1 MMPEIQELQ
10 EVIKLRDREIKDIKS
25 SLADVLQ
32 LIRDLVQDVNS
43 DNIEVK
49 KRQISELATNTIYDL
64 RRDLLEEKIIELPT
78 TDQSD
83 R

>member
-1 MMPEIQELQ
+1 MPELQELQ

-64 RRDLLEEKIIELPT
+64 KRDLLEEKIVELPT

>member
-1 MMPEIQELQ
+1 MPEIQELQ
-10 EVIKLRDREIKDIKS
+10 EVIKLRDKEIKDIKG

>member
-1 MMPEIQELQ
+1 MPELQELQ
-10 EVIKLRDREIKDIKS
+10 EVIKLRDKEIKDIKS

-43 DNIEVK
+43 DNIDVK

>member
-1 MMPEIQELQ
+1 MPQLQELQ
-10 EVIKLRDREIKDIKS
+10 EVIKLRDREIKNIKS

>member
-1 MMPEIQELQ
+1 MPEIQELQ
-10 EVIKLRDREIKDIKS
+10 EVIKLRDKEIKDIKG

-78 TDQSD
+78 NDQSD

>member
-1 MMPEIQELQ
+1 MPESEEI
-10 EVIKLRDREIKDIKS
+10 VKLKDKKICDIKC
-25 SLADVLQ
+25 SLADILQ
-32 LIRDLVQDVNS
+32 NIRDLTQEITA

-64 RRDLLEEKIIELPT
+64 RRDLWEEKIIELPT

-83 R
+83 K

>member
-1 MMPEIQELQ
+1 MPESEEI
-10 EVIKLRDREIKDIKS
+10 VKLKDKEICDIKC
-25 SLADVLQ
+25 SLADILQ
-32 LIRDLVQDVNS
+32 NIRDLTQEITA

-64 RRDLLEEKIIELPT
+64 RRDLWKEKIIELPT

-83 R
+83 K

>member
-1 MMPEIQELQ
+1 MPESEEI
-10 EVIKLRDREIKDIKS
+10 VKLKDNEICDIKC
-25 SLADVLQ
+25 SLADILQ
-32 LIRDLVQDVNS
+32 NIRDLTQEITA

-64 RRDLLEEKIIELPT
+64 RRDLWEEKIIELPT

-83 R
+83 K

>member
-1 MMPEIQELQ
+1 MPELQELQ